1 MDTLRQPHKYSFYNF
16 LKSTSARPLVNIGE
30 VTDQMNILLVDD
42 DATTLSLLEK
52 SLSKWG
58 YATTIAENGIQA
70 VEQLQ
75 HTSIDMIV
83 SDWLMPEMDGLALC
97 EKVRSL
103 DLDHYI
109 YIILI
114 SAQDTRTD
122 VVRGLEG
129 GVDDY
134 ITKPLNLDELRARL
148 EIGARVIKLERELN
162 QKYLAIKRNYYQSL
176 HMFTQLLETYHNEL
190 GGHSRRVGELAL
202 FLAKRHPDVPPEN
215 YPVIEAAGMLHDVGL
230 IGLPDSLVEKS
241 PQEMNGDEKKLYYS
255 HPERGEM
262 ILNQIDLLKPVAT
275 LVRLH
280 HEQPNGRGFPD
291 ALSKDQIPIG
301 ALVVSAASL
310 YDNLVHQHK
319 LDFDEIASK
328 IQQLRGYQ
336 LPPEL
341 VDLLLEINL
350 KHKED
355 ESKRTYKEIDIEEI
369 EPGMVLAADV
379 HMKTGA
385 FVMSANTRIDS
396 EAIGKLKRYYEL
408 GNISSN
414 VFINK

>member
-1 MDTLRQPHKYSFYNF
+1 MCDQR
-16 LKSTSARPLVNIGE
+16 STTSEHWRGPN
-30 VTDQMNILLVDD
+30 QMNILLVDD
-42 DATTLSLLEK
+42 DVTTLSLLEK

-58 YATTIAENGIQA
+58 YAISTAENGIQA
-70 VEQLQ
+70 VEQLH
-75 HTSIDMIV
+75 HTHIDMIV
-83 SDWLMPEMDGLALC
+83 SDWLMPEMDGLELC

-176 HMFTQLLETYHNEL
+176 HMFTQLLETYHNGL

-202 FLAKRHPDVPPEN
+202 SLAKRHPDISPEN
-215 YPVIEAAGMLHDVGL
+215 FPIIEAAGMLHDIGL
-230 IGLPDSLVEKS
+230 IGLPDTILEKS
-241 PQEMNGDEKKLYYS
+241 PPEMNGDEKKLYYS
-255 HPERGEM
+255 HPERGEI

-291 ALSKDQIPIG
+291 GISNAQIPLG
-301 ALVVSAASL
+301 AQVVSAASH
-310 YDNLVHQHK
+310 YDNLLHQQE
-319 LDFDEIASK
+319 LGFDEIANK

-336 LPPEL
+336 LTPEL

-350 KHKED
+350 KQKED
-355 ESKRTYKEIDIEEI
+355 ESKRTYKEIDINELK
-369 EPGMVLAADV
+369 PGMVLASDV

-385 FVMSANTRIDS
+385 FVMSATTRIDG
-396 EAIGKLKRYYEL
+396 EVIGKLKRYYDL

>member
-1 MDTLRQPHKYSFYNF
+1 MK
-16 LKSTSARPLVNIGE
+16 
-30 VTDQMNILLVDD
+30 ILLVDD

-52 SLSKWG
+52 SLAKWG
-58 YATTIAENGIQA
+58 YTIATAENGLQA

-75 HTSIDMIV
+75 HHRIDMIV

-134 ITKPLNLDELRARL
+134 ITKPVNIDELRARL
-148 EIGARVIKLERELN
+148 AIGARVIKLERELN
-162 QKYLAIKRNYYQSL
+162 QKYYTIKRNYYQSL
-176 HMFTQLLETYHNEL
+176 HMFTQLLETYHSAL
-190 GGHSRRVGELAL
+190 GAHSRRVGDLSL
-202 FLAKRHPDVPPEN
+202 DLAKRHPDIHPED
-215 YPVIEAAGMLHDVGL
+215 YPIIEAAGRLHDVGL
-230 IGLPDSLVEKS
+230 IGLPGILLEKS
-241 PQEMNGDEKKLYYS
+241 TQEMNGEEKKLYYS

-262 ILNQIDLLKPVAT
+262 ILSQIDLLRPVAT

-291 ALSKDQIPIG
+291 GLSKEQIPLG
-301 ALVVSAASL
+301 ALVVSAASH
-310 YDNLVHQHK
+310 YDNMVHQQK
-319 LDFDEIASK
+319 LDFESIINK

-336 LPPEL
+336 LTSDL
-341 VDLLLEINL
+341 VDLLLDVNL
-350 KHKED
+350 ENKEA
-355 ESKRTYKEIDIEEI
+355 EAKRTFKETDIEDLK
-369 EPGMVLAADV
+369 PGMVLASDIY
-379 HMKTGA
+379 MKTGA
-385 FVMSANTRIDS
+385 FVMSANTRIDD
-396 EAIGKLKRYYEL
+396 EAIGKLKRYHEL
-408 GNISSN
+408 GNISRN

>member
-1 MDTLRQPHKYSFYNF
+1 
-16 LKSTSARPLVNIGE
+16 
-30 VTDQMNILLVDD
+30 MNILLVDD

>member
-1 MDTLRQPHKYSFYNF
+1 
-16 LKSTSARPLVNIGE
+16 
-30 VTDQMNILLVDD
+30 MNILLVDD
-42 DATTLSLLEK
+42 DATTLRMLEK

-58 YATTIAENGIQA
+58 YVVATAENGIQA

-75 HTSIDMIV
+75 QHRIDMIV

-134 ITKPLNLDELRARL
+134 ITKPLNIDELRARL

-162 QKYLAIKRNYYQSL
+162 QKFLAIKRNYYQSL
-176 HMFTQLLETYHNEL
+176 QMFTQLLETYHSAL
-190 GGHSRRVGELAL
+190 GAHSRRVGDLSLE
-202 FLAKRHPDVPPEN
+202 LAKRHPDIHPED
-215 YPVIEAAGMLHDVGL
+215 YPVVEAAGRLHDVGL
-230 IGLPDSLVEKS
+230 IGLPGTLAEKS
-241 PQEMNGDEKKLYYS
+241 PREMNGEEKALYFS

-262 ILNQIDLLKPVAT
+262 ILNQIDLLRPVAT

-291 ALSKDQIPIG
+291 GLSKEQIPL
-301 ALVVSAASL
+301 AAMVVSAASH
-310 YDNLVHQHK
+310 YDHMVHQQK
-319 LDFDEIASK
+319 LDFDAITNK
-328 IQQLRGYQ
+328 LQQLRGYQ
-336 LPPEL
+336 LPTDL
-341 VDLLLEINL
+341 VDLLLDVNL
-350 KHKED
+350 ANLEA
-355 ESKRTYKEIDIEEI
+355 ESKRTFKETDIEDLK
-369 EPGMVLAADV
+369 PGMVLASDI

-385 FVMSANTRIDS
+385 FVMSANTRIDD

-408 GNISSN
+408 GNISRN

>member
-1 MDTLRQPHKYSFYNF
+1 M
-16 LKSTSARPLVNIGE
+16 IGAVE
-30 VTDQMNILLVDD
+30 DGRCSIIRVKWQGTDQMNILLVDD
-42 DATTLSLLEK
+42 DVTTLNLLEK

-58 YATTIAENGIQA
+58 YHITTAENGIQA
-70 VEQLQ
+70 VELLQ
-75 HTSIDMIV
+75 RNPVDMIV
-83 SDWLMPEMDGLALC
+83 SDWLMPEMDGLELC

-103 DLDHYI
+103 NLDHYI

-134 ITKPLNLDELRARL
+134 ITKPLNPDELRARL

-162 QKYLAIKRNYYQSL
+162 QKFLAIKRNYYQSL
-176 HMFTQLLETYHNEL
+176 HMVTQLLETYHKEL
-190 GGHSRRVGELAL
+190 GGHSRRVGELSL
-202 FLAKRHPDVPPEN
+202 NLAKRHPDIRPED
-215 YPVIEAAGMLHDVGL
+215 YPIIEAAGMVHDIGL
-230 IGLPDSLVEKS
+230 IGLPETLVEKIV
-241 PQEMNGDEKKLYYS
+241 PEMNGEEKKLYYS
-255 HPERGEM
+255 HPERGES
-262 ILNQIDLLKPVAT
+262 ILNQIDLLRPVAA

-291 ALSKDQIPIG
+291 GLSKEQIPMG
-301 ALVVSAASL
+301 ALVVSAASI
-310 YDNLVHQHK
+310 YDNMLHQQQSF
-319 LDFDEIASK
+319 DFDELTDK
-328 IQQLRGYQ
+328 IQQLREYQ
-336 LPPEL
+336 LPSSL
-341 VDLLLEINL
+341 VDLLLDINL
-350 KHKED
+350 EKKEA
-355 ESKRTYKEIDIEEI
+355 ESKRTFKEMDIEDLQ
-369 EPGMVLAADV
+369 PGMVLASDV

-385 FVMSANTRIDS
+385 FVMSANTRIDD

>member
-1 MDTLRQPHKYSFYNF
+1 
-16 LKSTSARPLVNIGE
+16 
-30 VTDQMNILLVDD
+30 MNILLVDD

-58 YATTIAENGIQA
+58 YSIAKAENGIQA

-75 HTSIDMIV
+75 HTHIDMIV
-83 SDWLMPEMDGLALC
+83 SDWLMPQMDGLALC

-134 ITKPLNLDELRARL
+134 ITKPLNLDELHARL

-176 HMFTQLLETYHNEL
+176 HMFTQLIETYHSEL
-190 GGHSRRVGELAL
+190 GGHSRRVGEISLE
-202 FLAKRHPDVPPEN
+202 LAKRHPDITPEN
-215 YPVIEAAGMLHDVGL
+215 YPIVEAAGMLHDVGL
-230 IGLPDSLVEKS
+230 IGLPDTLVEKS
-241 PQEMNGDEKKLYYS
+241 TPEMNGDEKKLYYS

-262 ILNQIDLLKPVAT
+262 ILNQIDLLKPVAA

-291 ALSKDQIPIG
+291 GLSKEQIPLG
-301 ALVVSAASL
+301 ALVVSAASH
-310 YDNLVHQHK
+310 YDNMVHLQR
-319 LDFDEIASK
+319 LNFDEIASR

-336 LPPEL
+336 LPSEL

-350 KHKED
+350 KDKEA
-355 ESKRTYKEIDIEEI
+355 ESKRTYKEMDIEELK
-369 EPGMVLAADV
+369 PGMVLATDV

-385 FVMSANTRIDS
+385 FVMSANTRIDDDV
-396 EAIGKLKRYYEL
+396 IGKLKRYNEL